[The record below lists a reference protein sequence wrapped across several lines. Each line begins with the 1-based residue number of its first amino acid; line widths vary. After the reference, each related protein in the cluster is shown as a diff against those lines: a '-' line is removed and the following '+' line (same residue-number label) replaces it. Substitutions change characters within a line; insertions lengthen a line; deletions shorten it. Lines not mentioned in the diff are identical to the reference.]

1 MEQKWMLLDMHTHS
15 EYSKINKT
23 GDKSKVKKMSAK
35 EFVDILRSHGVEIFS
50 ITDHNYFSAKY
61 YNEIDSY
68 ISANSINMK
77 LINGVELDVYV
88 TLKKDEKNEK
98 DIKVKESD
106 ETGEVKENMIHVCFY
121 FDDCLNREKLESTI
135 NSLYRDENGN
145 LKKPHLKDILN
156 ALEDVDC
163 KIIIIPHGDK
173 SRGLFNNNLMD
184 KLSKQENPKFYRYAM
199 YKIFNAFDIR
209 KNLDG
214 KNLEFWSSNFCEHTK
229 KFNYLLADKTKEEIV
244 KIRDDITQKMKKN
257 DIQLNDE
264 EKIIYD
270 YILKYGSYFAY
281 FSFSDWHNAFPYEP
295 EVNNFIFGSLDFAF
309 ESFEMATLDPMSR
322 IIRTKDKKIN
332 ITNSILKQVSF
343 SVNGKNKVVN
353 FSPGLNAVVGK
364 RGSGKSLLLAVLKNL
379 LKKDDP
385 DGALEAYKNLKI
397 SDIKAIDRSGIEFSL
412 GGLNSVSFLSQDK
425 INEIFNDPTKAQEQ
439 ISKYF
444 LDIKGIDLK
453 SLNNIIEIGEK
464 IAKYDYNYKN
474 LTSNILSL
482 KKFEDYEYGK
492 IENISETD
500 FKYRFNNVI
509 DDIND
514 LINIIETAN
523 LDTKEL
529 IEEKNRLIVLKSKY
543 LKLASLYNDWINDIN
558 QIVDEINSNKTNNE
572 IAVRQNSNDIK
583 NALNLINNNFTI
595 QINLKKFK
603 YLINKFEMNNP
614 TVEINMKNKYLFVT
628 YYEIADD
635 IKDDVINSILKT
647 IYRGTTLND
656 VDSYVK
662 GISNKRL
669 NASYFSVVDEL
680 KKFIKGDMF
689 KPKKEFYQINNNDI
703 NYKDEITTMN
713 DLKSQVEK
721 GNLINLTNASP
732 GTRSVAY
739 LDMLFDL
746 EDKILVLD
754 QPEDNID
761 NDYISN
767 FLVPN
772 IKATKKI
779 KQLIFVTHNPS
790 VAVYGDAFNYIY
802 VVNDG
807 SDINYTNYIIENV
820 EDKEK
825 LINILEG
832 GRPSFSNRN
841 QKFGNILGEEEYG
854 NK

>member
-1 MEQKWMLLDMHTHS
+1 MEQKWMLLDMHMHS
-15 EYSKINKT
+15 EYSKKNKD
-23 GDKSKVKKMSAK
+23 GDKDKVKEMSAK
-35 EFVDILRSHGVEIFS
+35 EFVDILKNHGVEIFS
-50 ITDHNYFSAKY
+50 ITDHNYFSTQY

-68 ISANSINMK
+68 ISNNKINMK

-88 TLKKDEKNEK
+88 TLKETNDTKQ
-98 DIKVKESD
+98 VKED
-106 ETGEVKENMIHVCFY
+106 MIHICFY
-121 FDDCLNREKLESTI
+121 FDDNLDRNKLENII
-135 NSLYRDENGN
+135 NSLYRNEKGN

-156 ALEDVDC
+156 SFEDVNS

-173 SRGLFNNNLMD
+173 SRGLFDNKLIDNLS
-184 KLSKQENPKFYRYAM
+184 LQENPRFYRYAM
-199 YKIFNAFDIR
+199 YKIFNAFDVR
-209 KNLDG
+209 KNFD
-214 KNLEFWSSNFCEHTK
+214 KKSLEFWSTSFCEHTK
-229 KFNYLLADKTKEEIV
+229 KFNELVASKSEEEMNQ
-244 KIRDDITQKMKKN
+244 IRADITQKIKKK
-257 DIQLNDE
+257 DSQLTIE
-264 EKIIYD
+264 EEIIYN

-281 FSFSDWHNAFPYEP
+281 FSFSDWHNASPYNP
-295 EVNNFIFGSLDFAF
+295 EVNNFIFGSLDYAF

-332 ITNSILKQVSF
+332 ITNSVLKQVSF
-343 SVNGKNKVVN
+343 SINGIKKVIN
-353 FSPGLNAVVGK
+353 LSPGLNAIVGK
-364 RGSGKSLLLAVLKNL
+364 RGSGKSLFLAVLKNL
-379 LKKDDP
+379 YKKDAS
-385 DGALEAYKNLKI
+385 DGALKAYKNLKI
-397 SDIKAIDRSGIEFSL
+397 SNIKAIDRNGIEISV

-453 SLNNIIEIGEK
+453 PLQDIIKIGEK
-464 IAKYDYNYKN
+464 IVQYDYNYKN

-482 KKFEDYEYGK
+482 KKFEDYEYAK
-492 IENISETD
+492 IKNINEID
-500 FKYRFNNVI
+500 FKYKFNAI
-509 DDIND
+509 INNINE
-514 LINIIETAN
+514 LIEIVATAN
-523 LDTKEL
+523 LDTNEL
-529 IEEKNRLIVLKSKY
+529 IEEKNRLIVLKNKY
-543 LKLASLYNDWINDIN
+543 LKLASLYNDWINYIN
-558 QIVDEINSNKTNNE
+558 TLVDDINSNKTSNE
-572 IAVRQNSNDIK
+572 ITIRQNANDIK
-583 NALNLINNNFTI
+583 NALNLIDNNFTI
-595 QINLKKFK
+595 QLNLKKFK
-603 YLINKFEMNNP
+603 YLISKFKMDNP

-635 IKDDVINSILKT
+635 IKENIISLILKT
-647 IYRGTTLND
+647 ISRGATLND

-662 GISNKRL
+662 GVPNKKL
-669 NASYFSVVDEL
+669 NGSYSSVVDEL
-680 KKFIKGDMF
+680 KKVINEDLF
-689 KPKKEFYQINNNDI
+689 KPKKEFYQINNHEI
-703 NYKDEITTMN
+703 NYKEKITTMK
-713 DLKSQVEK
+713 DLQFQVK
-721 GNLINLTNASP
+721 NGNLINLTNASP

-746 EDKILVLD
+746 DDKILVLD

-772 IKATKKI
+772 IKASKKV

-807 SDINYTNYIIENV
+807 NDIKYTNFIIENV
-820 EDKEK
+820 DDKEK